1 MRAWSSAPLP
11 RRHVARPQAQQVSTS
26 NHPGA
31 PPQDSRPRAESPR
44 ITSRVS
50 RSLTPIFTPRPEKL
64 GSTIFTGI
72 LANYK
77 YRCELGIIGSRLGA
91 CDKIQQFG
99 ATRYNFSALDGR
111 ASC

>member
-11 RRHVARPQAQQVSTS
+11 RQPRRPQAQQVRTS

-44 ITSRVS
+44 ITRRVS
-50 RSLTPIFTPRPEKL
+50 PSLTPIFTPRPEKL

-77 YRCELGIIGSRLGA
+77 YRCELGMIGSRLDDG
-91 CDKIQQFG
+91 DKLQQSH
-99 ATRYNFSALDGR
+99 ATRDQG
-111 ASC
+111 